1 VNNPLA
7 SMLFA
12 AGLACS
18 GLACSGANPSG
29 TGPVLVVERGAFELP
44 ILLTGELEADS
55 ALVLSAPR
63 TETFELSIRW
73 IAEDGAV
80 VAQGERLVEFDDTA
94 LLDSI
99 NEHDIK
105 VQQAGNELLN
115 LRATQAVDVAE
126 KRFAALQASIETN
139 KAQIDASVPEHIL
152 SRLKYSEYQLALGRA
167 ALARDA
173 ADTDSQVA
181 TRGTALQERVQ
192 ELAYEKA
199 ERKFEAAS
207 DEIDSLT
214 VSAPQ
219 AGVMIVPD
227 NPFEGRKLQVGDKVF
242 PGFMVAKLPDLSKMI
257 VRAVLSDVDDG
268 RVHPGMKVGCV
279 LDAYPD
285 RVFPGLVRS
294 ISPVAREPERNSTRR
309 FFSVVI
315 ELDETDESIMRP
327 GLSVKAVVLGLRHEG
342 LLVPRAALQ
351 RTDEGVVAYDE
362 SGDPIPVQIGACNAH
377 HCELLGGLEE
387 GTKLAMA
394 PSTLGRDTEP
404 TQELDP

>member
-1 VNNPLA
+1 MKKILALILLA
-7 SMLFA
+7 SS
-12 AGLACS
+12 LACS
-18 GLACSGANPSG
+18 GVVGDRAGNDG
-29 TGPVLVVERGAFELP
+29 VLLVERGELVLP
-44 ILLTGELEADS
+44 ILLTGELEAAN
-55 ALVLSAPR
+55 ALVLAAPR

-73 IAEDGAV
+73 IAEDGAA

-99 NEHDIK
+99 SEHEIK
-105 VQQAGNELLN
+105 VQQADNELAK
-115 LRATQAVDVAE
+115 LRATQAVDIAE
-126 KRFAALQASIETN
+126 KRFAALQAGLEAS

-167 ALARDA
+167 ALAREVK
-173 ADTDSQVA
+173 ADESEVVE
-181 TRGTALQERVQ
+181 RGAALQERVQ

-214 VSAPQ
+214 ILAPQ
-219 AGVMIVPD
+219 AGVMIVPE

-242 PGFMVAKLPDLSKMI
+242 PGFTVAKLPDLSKMI

-268 RVHPGMKVGCV
+268 RVHPGMKVRCV

-294 ISPVAREPERNSTRR
+294 VSPVAREPERNSTRR

-327 GLSVKAVVLGLRHEG
+327 GLSVKAEVEGLRQQS
-342 LLVPRAALQ
+342 LLVPRAALR
-351 RTDEGVVAYDE
+351 RTDQGVVAYDG
-362 SGDPIPVQIGACNAH
+362 SGDPIPVQIGACNAQ
-377 HCELLGGLEE
+377 HCELLAGLDE
-387 GTKLAMA
+387 GAKLSV
-394 PSTLGRDTEP
+394 PPIGEP
-404 TQELDP
+404 TQELAP